1 MVWYSC
7 DCAQAVHS
15 THEGV
20 GMANS

>member
-1 MVWYSC
+1 LVWYSC